1 MPSRAPLRF
10 VLITLFLVCLV
21 SLFPA
26 AAPAGGRHAGTVL
39 MVDASAGTLTLEE
52 YWING
57 QRRELKIRT
66 TTDTRFVLSQRNEMF
81 TELTD
86 TFITT
91 PIHARDLRMGDFV
104 VVELGGAG
112 PPRTKPPPRG
122 ETADTKPEPR
132 DRA

>member
-1 MPSRAPLRF
+1 MLGRAPLCF
-10 VLITLFLVCLV
+10 VLITLSVV
-21 SLFPA
+21 SLVWLSSA
-26 AAPAGGRHAGTVL
+26 AAPAGVRHAGTVL

-66 TTDTRFVLSQRNEMF
+66 TTDTQFVLSQRNEMF

-104 VVELGGAG
+104 VVELV
-112 PPRTKPPPRG
+112 
-122 ETADTKPEPR
+122 ETAR
-132 DRA
+132 DNVASLVMVTHPATAGS

>member
-10 VLITLFLVCLV
+10 VLITLSLVGVV

-26 AAPAGGRHAGTVL
+26 AAPAGVRHAGTVL
-39 MVDASAGTLTLEE
+39 LVDASAGTLTLEE
-52 YWING
+52 YWVNG

-66 TTDTRFVLSQRNEMF
+66 TTDTQFVLSQRNEMF

-91 PIHARDLRMGDFV
+91 AIHARDLRMGDFV
-104 VVELGGAG
+104 VVELV
-112 PPRTKPPPRG
+112 
-122 ETADTKPEPR
+122 ETAR
-132 DRA
+132 DNVASLVMVTHPATAGS